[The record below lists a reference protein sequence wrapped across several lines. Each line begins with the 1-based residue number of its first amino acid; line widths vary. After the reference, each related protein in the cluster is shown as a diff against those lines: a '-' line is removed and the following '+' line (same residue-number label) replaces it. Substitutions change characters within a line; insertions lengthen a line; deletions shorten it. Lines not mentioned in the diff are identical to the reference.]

1 MAARVESWDLGISAP
16 VTVKGDGD
24 GDDAGAL
31 EMMETGDGDR
41 QVALH
46 GVVP

>member
-31 EMMETGDGDR
+31 EMRRRWRLEMEIAKWPYTE
-41 QVALH
+41 
-46 GVVP
+46 